1 LNKFKAGDLVEVT
14 ESSPG
19 SLGVEVVFLG
29 RVYQVVTLLGD
40 LVLLEELCSYAP
52 VVFWIEVE
60 NIKHTQGEVVEY
72 TLKEAE
78 AKLNLE
84 NLRDGEGVLNV
95 VFDANQIHLASL
107 YLSSENTLV
116 RGSPDFFEEAIY
128 DRIKKYNGEAF
139 IATLGF
145 YILFQKDEYNNLD
158 VDVLVN
164 PSLCKESLFI
174 SATLENGT
182 LTKVF

>member
-14 ESSPG
+14 ESVPG
-19 SLGVEVVFLG
+19 FLGVEVTYSG
-29 RVYQVVTLLGD
+29 GVYEVVTLLGT
-40 LVLLEELCSYAP
+40 LVLLEDLCSDAP
-52 VVFWIEVE
+52 VLFWSDVE
-60 NIKHTQGEVVEY
+60 NIKHPQGEVDEHI
-72 TLKEAE
+72 LKEAE

-128 DRIKKYNGEAF
+128 DRIKKYNGEGYV
-139 IATLGF
+139 ATLGF

-158 VDVLVN
+158 VNVLVN

>member
-1 LNKFKAGDLVEVT
+1 
-14 ESSPG
+14 
-19 SLGVEVVFLG
+19 
-29 RVYQVVTLLGD
+29 
-40 LVLLEELCSYAP
+40 
-52 VVFWIEVE
+52 VFWIDVE
-60 NIKHTQGEVVEY
+60 NIKHTQGEVDEH
-72 TLKEAE
+72 TLKESG

-84 NLRDGEGVLNV
+84 NLRGGEGVLNV
-95 VFDANQIHLASL
+95 VFDANQIHMASL

-139 IATLGF
+139 IATRGF
-145 YILFQKDEYNNLD
+145 YILFQKDGYNNLD
-158 VDVLVN
+158 VNVLVN